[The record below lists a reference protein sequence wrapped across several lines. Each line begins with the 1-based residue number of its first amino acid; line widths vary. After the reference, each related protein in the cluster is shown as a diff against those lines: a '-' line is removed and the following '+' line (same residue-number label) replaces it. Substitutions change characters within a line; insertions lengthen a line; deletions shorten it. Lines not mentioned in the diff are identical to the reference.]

1 MRCAESM
8 NLHPP
13 LFHALRRK
21 GYRLPTPVQRK
32 TIPLIMAG
40 HDVVAMART
49 GSGKTAAFLLPLLH
63 RLRSHSLVAGAR
75 GLVLSPTRELALQT
89 LKVVTDLAHFTDLRS
104 CALVGGDLLEAQ
116 FQALADAPDVLVAT
130 PGRLLHHLAEVEGL
144 SLSSVQVAVLDE
156 ADRLFEMGFLDQI
169 RDLFKRM
176 GEARQTLLFSA
187 TLPRQLAE
195 FAAAGLRSPQ
205 VVHLDDA
212 GQLPPQL
219 RLHFF
224 SCRPG
229 DKVAALLHL
238 LRDSPALKAKGRAL
252 VFASTRHH
260 VEWLAAL
267 LRADGLPVG
276 AVYGAMDQA
285 ARTATVARFRG
296 GQCPVLVVTDVA
308 ARGIDIPLLDAVINF
323 DFPPTPKLFVHR
335 AGRVARAGAPGDA
348 ISLVT
353 REDVGYLLDV
363 HLFLGRR
370 LAVAPPAGSEP
381 ATGEEQQQSQQLS
394 ILGTLPS
401 AALEAAC
408 ERVRSL
414 SAASDD
420 VQALS
425 RVAARAMQQ
434 YNKTRPPASLESV
447 RRAKELAPPG
457 PHPDLLASAAS
468 DPQAAAEA
476 AVARVA
482 AQLGRYRPA
491 ATVFEQDVAAVRV
504 LPVGG
509 VPITP
514 GAKSPGALT
523 EVMKAK
529 RAAHGMVITHAA
541 EDKERDA
548 ATAARSAT
556 TRTSLPPVAPLAS
569 GRFRDGGF
577 FLEASPR
584 PAHVKDKALSA
595 RAAGGEGGAGKSLND
610 SVIDLMADD
619 GEGAAR
625 SRRLVQWDARKR
637 RYVAL
642 HGGDADA
649 AARRGNKRMRT
660 ESGALITGRIP
671 STGTGIYKRWQAKTK
686 QAVATTGSEVEEHAG
701 PGRGAVGGRVRG
713 GRQGRGAGAGRH
725 VHNAHVRDELKSVE
739 QIQKGRKMA
748 ARGRGGGGGFSGGG
762 GGGRGGRGPPRGDGG
777 GRGGGSGGRGGGRG
791 GRGGG
796 GRGRGRRLPH

>member
-1 MRCAESM
+1 M

-89 LKVVTDLAHFTDLRS
+89 LKVVADLAHFTDLRS

-144 SLSSVQVAVLDE
+144 SLAVVQVCVLDE

-169 RDLFKRM
+169 RDILKRM

-219 RLHFF
+219 RLRFF

-229 DKVAALLHL
+229 DKAAAVLHL
-238 LRDSPALKAKGRAL
+238 LRDSPAVRAKGRAL

-285 ARTATVARFRG
+285 ARTAAVARFRG

-308 ARGIDIPLLDAVINF
+308 ARGIDIPLLDAVINY

-353 REDVGYLLDV
+353 REDCGYLLDV

-370 LAVAPPAGSEP
+370 LAVAPPAGAEAPGDAGGREP
-381 ATGEEQQQSQQLS
+381 QPQEQS

-425 RVAARAMQQ
+425 RVAVRAMQQ

-509 VPITP
+509 VPMTP
-514 GAKSPGALT
+514 GAKSPAGLT

-529 RAAHGMVITHAA
+529 RAAHGTVITHTAQ
-541 EDKERDA
+541 DKQRDA
-548 ATAARSAT
+548 SAAAATVASARAAGGAR
-556 TRTSLPPVAPLAS
+556 LPPVAPIAS

-577 FLEASPR
+577 FLEATPR
-584 PAHVKDKALSA
+584 PAHVTDKALSV
-595 RAAGGEGGAGKSLND
+595 RAAGGAGGAGKALND

-660 ESGALITGRIP
+660 ESGALITGKIP
-671 STGTGIYKRWQAKTK
+671 STGTGLYKRWQAKTK
-686 QAVATTGSEVEEHAG
+686 QAVATTGTEVEEHAG
-701 PGRGAVGGRVRG
+701 PGRGAAGGRGRG
-713 GRQGRGAGAGRH
+713 GRRGGRGAGAGGRH
-725 VHNAHVRDELKSVE
+725 VHNAHVRDELKSSE
-739 QIQKGRKMA
+739 QIQKQRKLVA
-748 ARGRGGGGGFSGGG
+748 RQAERGRGSGRSSGG
-762 GGGRGGRGPPRGDGG
+762 RGRGPPRG
-777 GRGGGSGGRGGGRG
+777 SGGARG
-791 GRGGG
+791 GRGVG
-796 GRGRGRRLPH
+796 GRGRGRR